1 MKLSVSHFAFLRGW
15 VQGLDERSLW
25 ARYLP
30 QMGSFDAR
38 RCRKLRQE
46 LVHELGAV
54 ARRHGHPE
62 RAALLRRHGEAIFIG
77 PDGAPEVSRQAA
89 TEPAARQALPTL
101 EDIRA
106 RFDEDFFSEAELLEV
121 WQDEVAQLRAAPPSP
136 AASATD
142 APSPALPRARALA
155 RRARLIE
162 RQLEA
167 LGWLEHLAAE
177 SPQLADPLPAWL
189 DDSVSERLARAGMLT
204 LGDLMTFIS
213 LKGYRWYMKVPRL
226 GEKGANLITSFLQ
239 SNPSLGPFPAHAL
252 VPARQLPLEV
262 KTSAH
267 KRGVMVPL
275 ERFSAPATLLTAEPG
290 APGSNRA
297 PVVQCKLLAD
307 NDLKAIGEWLSMR
320 TEGTHTWRAYRRE
333 AERFLLWAVLER
345 QKPLSGLLSADC
357 VAYRDFLASP
367 AGHWCGQR
375 HAPRWSPA
383 WRPFEG
389 PLSAASA
396 LTAQTILSGM
406 CDWLAKRRYLD
417 SNPWDGVP
425 PGAAAPSM
433 PTLRSLSRKQWR
445 LVEEWLEE
453 LDDTPASAR
462 LKLLMGFGYRS
473 GMREAEL
480 SAARVSWLRFEDD
493 GDGEGGEGSW
503 SIMVLGKRNRWREV
517 ALPSSAVRVL
527 QEDFRSKGL
536 SPDLLTNPPDTPLVS
551 AVTGARTPITPGRIY
566 EVVREGFEQCA
577 VHVEAMN
584 PKAAARIRLASTHWL
599 RHTYAA
605 HAVET
610 MPLEVLQAQLG
621 HQSPATT
628 AVYAR
633 AERTRK
639 QTEVR
644 RAFDRS

>member
-30 QMGSFDAR
+30 QLGTFDVR

-54 ARRHGHPE
+54 ARRHGHPD
-62 RAALLRRHGEAIFIG
+62 RAALLRRHGEAIFID
-77 PDGAPEVSRQAA
+77 PASA
-89 TEPAARQALPTL
+89 TQLAKESPAPAAKLPTL
-101 EDIRA
+101 EDIRS
-106 RFDEDFFSEAELLEV
+106 RFDEDFYSEAELLEV
-121 WQDEVAQLRAAPPSP
+121 WQEEVAKARAAQPAEQTPGAPPSP
-136 AASATD
+136 A
-142 APSPALPRARALA
+142 LPHARALA

-167 LGWLEHLAAE
+167 LGWLERLAAE
-177 SPQLADPLPAWL
+177 SPQLADPLSAWL
-189 DDSVSERLARAGMLT
+189 DAPVCDRLARAGLLT
-204 LGDLMTFIS
+204 LGDLMTFIA

-239 SNPSLGPFPAHAL
+239 SNAPSLGNFPAHAL
-252 VPARQLPLEV
+252 VPVRQLPLEV
-262 KTSAH
+262 KASAH
-267 KRGVMVPL
+267 KKGVLVPL
-275 ERFSAPATLLTAEPG
+275 ERFTALPSLMSAEPG

-297 PVVQCKLLAD
+297 PAAQSKLLAS
-307 NDLKAIGEWLSMR
+307 NDLQAIGEWLGMR
-320 TEGTHTWRAYRRE
+320 AEGSHTWRAYRRE

-345 QKPLSGLLSADC
+345 GKPLSGLLASDC
-357 VAYRDFLASP
+357 VAYRSFLERP
-367 AGHWCGQR
+367 APHWCGQR

-389 PLSAASA
+389 PLAARSVQA
-396 LTAQTILSGM
+396 AQTIVSGM
-406 CDWLAKRRYLD
+406 CDWLARRRYLET
-417 SNPWDGVP
+417 NPWDGVP
-425 PGAAAPSM
+425 ATGAAPAM

-445 LVEEWLEE
+445 LVEEWLAS
-453 LDDTPASAR
+453 LDDSPASAR
-462 LKLLMGFGYRS
+462 LKLLLGFGYRS

-480 SAARVSWLRFEDD
+480 AAARVSWLRHEDD
-493 GDGEGGEGSW
+493 GDGVGGEGSW
-503 SIMVLGKRNRWREV
+503 SVMVLGKRNRWREV
-517 ALPSSAVRVL
+517 ALPASAIRVL

-536 SPDLLTNPPDTPLVS
+536 SPDLLDNPPDTPLVS
-551 AVTGARTPITPGRIY
+551 ALTGAHASITPGRIY
-566 EVVREGFEQCA
+566 EVVREGFERCA
-577 VHVEAMN
+577 DSLEGQD
-584 PKAAARIRLASTHWL
+584 PRAAARIRMASTHWL

-610 MPLEVLQAQLG
+610 MPLEVLQGQLG

-639 QTEVR
+639 QSEVR
-644 RAFDRS
+644 RAFDEL